1 MAAARLRSLIL
12 LPMLL
17 VGAPAAAQDDTAT
30 CHAEAQRG
38 LTTACQKAIVG
49 NPQDPELHALLGHA
63 YFASGFYTEGLQA
76 LREAIAVSKG
86 TPAYRYRYAGFA
98 ALISEYPKAAAEL
111 ELAVADEPG
120 NLKAWTLLAD
130 CYRYMKDRTQAL
142 RAGRKAAE
150 LGDPAEAYILAT
162 RYNSGDGVGVDPKE
176 ELRWLE
182 RAAKAGYAAAVQD
195 LVRYYADGRPGVPPD
210 TAKRDYWQRKARKL
224 E

>member
-17 VGAPAAAQDDTAT
+17 VGAPAVAQDDTAT

-38 LTTACQKAIVG
+38 LTTACQRAIAS
-49 NPQDPELHALLGHA
+49 NPGDPELHALLGHA
-63 YFASGFYTEGLQA
+63 YFASGFYVEGLRA
-76 LREAIAVSKG
+76 LREAVAVSKG
-86 TPAYRYRYAGFA
+86 APAYRYRYAGFA
-98 ALISEYPKAAAEL
+98 ALINEYPKAAAEL
-111 ELAVADEPG
+111 ELAVADEPN

-130 CYRYMKDRTQAL
+130 CYRYMKDQKQAL

-162 RYNSGDGVGVDPKE
+162 RYGNGDGVELDAKQ

-182 RAAKAGYAAAVQD
+182 RAAKAGYAAAIQD
-195 LVRYYADGRPGVPPD
+195 LVRFYADGRPGVPPD
-210 TAKRDYWQRKARKL
+210 PVKRDYWQRKAKKL